1 MAKKLG
7 KGLGS
12 LLGVESI
19 TEITEKSKNEL
30 MDIEMA
36 MVVPTEAQPRQSFK
50 EDTIKELAE
59 SIEKNGLLQPIVV
72 RPMDGGK
79 YQIIAGERRYRAFKK
94 LGRNTIPAIVRDY
107 EDEEVDK
114 LQLVEN
120 VQRED
125 LNPYDEAIAYLKLK
139 EKYGLKQD
147 DIAKAVGK
155 SRPYISNMTRLL
167 SLEDEILEMLKNG
180 EITVSHAKLILSLDT
195 KEERLKLAHKIKD
208 AGLTVRHTEE
218 RTRKPKKAKPEDIYI
233 KDIRERLEDFLST
246 KVAIKHTKRGGSITI
261 DYYTD
266 DDLTRLTDLITED

>member
-30 MDIEMA
+30 MDIEMG

-72 RPMDGGK
+72 RPMEKGK

-94 LGRNTIPAIVRDY
+94 LGRTMIPAIVRDY

-167 SLEDEILEMLKNG
+167 SLEDEILEMLKKG
-180 EITVSHAKLILSLDT
+180 EITVSHAKLILSVDT

>member
-1 MAKKLG
+1 MDMAL
-7 KGLGS
+7 
-12 LLGVESI
+12 
-19 TEITEKSKNEL
+19 
-30 MDIEMA
+30 
-36 MVVPTEAQPRQSFK
+36 VVPTEAQPRQLFND
-50 EDTIKELAE
+50 DTIKELAE
-59 SIEKNGLLQPIVV
+59 SIEKNGLLQPIVL
-72 RPMDGGK
+72 RPMAGGK

-94 LGRNTIPAIVRDY
+94 LDRKVIPAIVRDY
-107 EDEEVDK
+107 KDEEVDK

-139 EKYGLKQD
+139 EKYGLKQE

-155 SRPYISNMTRLL
+155 SRPYISNMTRIL
-167 SLEDEILEMLKNG
+167 SLEDEILEMLKKG

-208 AGLTVRHTEE
+208 AGLTVKKTEE
-218 RTRKPKKAKPEDIYI
+218 NTRKPKKAKPEDIYI

-246 KVAIKHTKRGGSITI
+246 KVSIRHTKRGGSITI

>member
-30 MDIEMA
+30 VDMDMA
-36 MVVPTEAQPRQSFK
+36 LVVPTEAQPRQLFND
-50 EDTIKELAE
+50 DTIKELAE
-59 SIEKNGLLQPIVV
+59 SIEKNGLLQPIVL
-72 RPMDGGK
+72 RPMAGGK

-94 LGRNTIPAIVRDY
+94 LDRKVIPAIVRDY
-107 EDEEVDK
+107 KDEEVDK

-139 EKYGLKQD
+139 EKYGLKQE

-155 SRPYISNMTRLL
+155 SRPYISNMTRIL
-167 SLEDEILEMLKNG
+167 SLEDEILEMLKKG

-208 AGLTVRHTEE
+208 AGLTVKKTEE
-218 RTRKPKKAKPEDIYI
+218 NTRKPKKSKPEDIYI

-246 KVAIKHTKRGGSITI
+246 KVSIKHTKCGGSISI

>member
-30 MDIEMA
+30 MDIDMA

-94 LGRNTIPAIVRDY
+94 LGRSMIPAIVRDY

-139 EKYGLKQD
+139 EKYGLKQE

-167 SLEDEILEMLKNG
+167 SLEDEILEMLKKG
-180 EITVSHAKLILSLDT
+180 EITVSHAKLILSVDT

>member
-30 MDIEMA
+30 MDIDMA

-72 RPMDGGK
+72 RPMEKGK

-94 LGRNTIPAIVRDY
+94 LGRTMIPAIVRNY

-139 EKYGLKQD
+139 EKYGLKQE

-167 SLEDEILEMLKNG
+167 SLEDEILDMLKNG

-218 RTRKPKKAKPEDIYI
+218 RTRKPKKSKPEDIYI
-233 KDIRERLEDFLST
+233 KDIRERLEEFLST
-246 KVAIKHTKRGGSITI
+246 KVLIKHTKRGGSITI

>member
-30 MDIEMA
+30 VDMDMA
-36 MVVPTEAQPRQSFK
+36 LVVPTEAQPRQLFND
-50 EDTIKELAE
+50 DTIKELAE
-59 SIEKNGLLQPIVV
+59 SIEKNGLLQPIVL
-72 RPMDGGK
+72 RPMASGK

-94 LGRNTIPAIVRDY
+94 LDRKVIPAIVRDY
-107 EDEEVDK
+107 KDEEVDK

-139 EKYGLKQD
+139 EKYGLKQE

-155 SRPYISNMTRLL
+155 SRPYISNMTRIL
-167 SLEDEILEMLKNG
+167 SLEDEILEMLKKG

-208 AGLTVRHTEE
+208 AGLTVKKTEE
-218 RTRKPKKAKPEDIYI
+218 NTRKPKKAKPEDIYI

-246 KVAIKHTKRGGSITI
+246 KVSIKNTKRGGSITI

>member
-30 MDIEMA
+30 MDIDMA

-94 LGRNTIPAIVRDY
+94 LGRKVIPAIVRDY

-167 SLEDEILEMLKNG
+167 SLEDEILEMLKKG
-180 EITVSHAKLILSLDT
+180 EITVSHAKLILSLDA

-218 RTRKPKKAKPEDIYI
+218 RTHKPKKSKPEDIYI
-233 KDIRERLEDFLST
+233 KDIRERLEEFLST
-246 KVAIKHTKRGGSITI
+246 KVLIKHTKRGGSITI

>member
-30 MDIEMA
+30 MDIDMA

-72 RPMDGGK
+72 RPMEKGK

-94 LGRNTIPAIVRDY
+94 LGRTMIPAIVRDY

-180 EITVSHAKLILSLDT
+180 EITVSHAKLILSVDT

-246 KVAIKHTKRGGSITI
+246 KVLIKHTKRGGSITI

>member
-12 LLGVESI
+12 LLGVEDI
-19 TEITEKSKNEL
+19 NEITKKSSNEL
-30 MDIEMA
+30 KEIEIASIKPMQGQA
-36 MVVPTEAQPRQSFK
+36 RQSFSQ
-50 EDTIKELAE
+50 DTIKELAE
-59 SIEKNGLLQPIVV
+59 SIDKNGLLQPIVV
-72 RPMDGGK
+72 RKNGNK
-79 YQIIAGERRYRAFKK
+79 YEIIAGERRYRAFKMLK
-94 LGRNTIPAIVRDY
+94 KDKIPAIVRDY
-107 EDEEVDK
+107 KDEEVDK

-125 LNPYDEAIAYLKLK
+125 LNPYDEAMAYLKLK

-167 SLEDEILEMLKNG
+167 SLEDEILDMLKKN

-208 AGLTVRHTEE
+208 AGLTVRKTE
-218 RTRKPKKAKPEDIYI
+218 TKLKKPKKEKAENIYV
-233 KDIRERLEDFLST
+233 KDLRERLEEYLAT
-246 KVAIKHTKRGGSITI
+246 KVQIKYTKKGGSITI

-266 DDLTRLTDLITED
+266 DDLTRLTELILED

>member
-30 MDIEMA
+30 MDIDMA

-94 LGRNTIPAIVRDY
+94 LGKSMIPAIVRDY

-167 SLEDEILEMLKNG
+167 SLEDEILEMLKKG

-208 AGLTVRHTEE
+208 AGLTVRNTEE
-218 RTRKPKKAKPEDIYI
+218 KTRKPKKAKPEDIYI

>member
-30 MDIEMA
+30 VDMDMA
-36 MVVPTEAQPRQSFK
+36 LVVPTEAQPRQLFND
-50 EDTIKELAE
+50 DTIKELAE
-59 SIEKNGLLQPIVV
+59 SIEKNGLLQPIVL
-72 RPMDGGK
+72 RPMASGK

-94 LGRNTIPAIVRDY
+94 LDRKVIPAIVRDY
-107 EDEEVDK
+107 KDEEVDK

-139 EKYGLKQD
+139 EKYGLKQE

-155 SRPYISNMTRLL
+155 SRPYISNMTRIL
-167 SLEDEILEMLKNG
+167 SLEDEILEMLKKG

-208 AGLTVRHTEE
+208 AGLTVKKTEE
-218 RTRKPKKAKPEDIYI
+218 NTRKPKKEKPEDIYI

-246 KVAIKHTKRGGSITI
+246 KVSIRHTKCGGSISI

>member
-12 LLGVESI
+12 LLGVDDIDEITQKSSDELKELDIASI
-19 TEITEKSKNEL
+19 TPMEG
-30 MDIEMA
+30 
-36 MVVPTEAQPRQSFK
+36 QPRQSFSQ
-50 EDTIKELAE
+50 DTIKELAE
-59 SIEKNGLLQPIVV
+59 SIDKNGLLQPIVV
-72 RPMDGGK
+72 RKAGDK
-79 YQIIAGERRYRAFKK
+79 YEIIAGERRYRAFKTLK
-94 LGRNTIPAIVRDY
+94 KDKIPAIVRDY
-107 EDEEVDK
+107 KDEEVDK

-125 LNPYDEAIAYLKLK
+125 LNPYDEAMAYLKLK

-167 SLEDEILEMLKNG
+167 SLEDEILDMLKKG

-208 AGLTVRHTEE
+208 AGLTVRKTENKIN
-218 RTRKPKKAKPEDIYI
+218 KPKKEKAENIYV
-233 KDIRERLEDFLST
+233 KDLRERLEDYLAT
-246 KVAIKHTKRGGSITI
+246 KVEIKYSKKGGSITI

-266 DDLTRLTDLITED
+266 DDLTRLTELIMED

>member
-30 MDIEMA
+30 MDIDMA

-72 RPMDGGK
+72 RPMEKGK

-94 LGRNTIPAIVRDY
+94 LGRKVIPAIVRDY
-107 EDEEVDK
+107 EDEQVDK

-167 SLEDEILEMLKNG
+167 SLEDEILEMLKKG

>member
-30 MDIEMA
+30 MDLEMA

-72 RPMDGGK
+72 RPMAGGK

-94 LGRNTIPAIVRDY
+94 LGRASIPAIVRDY

-180 EITVSHAKLILSLDT
+180 EITVSHAKLILSVET

-208 AGLTVRHTEE
+208 AGLTVKKTEE
-218 RTRKPKKAKPEDIYI
+218 NTRKPKKAKPEDIYI

>member
-72 RPMDGGK
+72 RPMEKGK

-94 LGRNTIPAIVRDY
+94 LGRTMIPAIVRDY

-167 SLEDEILEMLKNG
+167 SLEDEILEMLKKG

-218 RTRKPKKAKPEDIYI
+218 RTHKPKKSKPEDIYI
-233 KDIRERLEDFLST
+233 KDIRERLEEFLST
-246 KVAIKHTKRGGSITI
+246 KVLIKHTKRGGSITI

>member
-30 MDIEMA
+30 VDMDMA
-36 MVVPTEAQPRQSFK
+36 LVVPTEAQPRQLFND
-50 EDTIKELAE
+50 DTIKELAE
-59 SIEKNGLLQPIVV
+59 SIEKNGLLQPIVL
-72 RPMDGGK
+72 RPMASGK

-94 LGRNTIPAIVRDY
+94 LDRKVIPAIVRDY
-107 EDEEVDK
+107 KDEEVDK

-139 EKYGLKQD
+139 EKYGLKQE

-155 SRPYISNMTRLL
+155 SRPYISNMTRIL
-167 SLEDEILEMLKNG
+167 SLEDEILEMLKKG

-208 AGLTVRHTEE
+208 AGLTVKKTEE
-218 RTRKPKKAKPEDIYI
+218 NTRKPKKAKPEDIYI

-246 KVAIKHTKRGGSITI
+246 KVLIRHTKRGGSITI

>member
-30 MDIEMA
+30 MDLEMA

-72 RPMDGGK
+72 RPMAGGK

-94 LGRNTIPAIVRDY
+94 LGRTMIPAIVRDY

-167 SLEDEILEMLKNG
+167 SLEDEILEMLKKG
-180 EITVSHAKLILSLDT
+180 EITVSHAKLILSVDT

-208 AGLTVRHTEE
+208 AGLTVKKTEE
-218 RTRKPKKAKPEDIYI
+218 NTRKPKKAKPEDIYI

>member
-30 MDIEMA
+30 MDIDMA

-72 RPMDGGK
+72 RPMEKGK

-94 LGRNTIPAIVRDY
+94 LGRTMIPAIVRDY

-167 SLEDEILEMLKNG
+167 SLEDEILEMLKKG
-180 EITVSHAKLILSLDT
+180 EITVSHAKLILSVET

-246 KVAIKHTKRGGSITI
+246 KVRVKHTKRGGSITI

>member
-30 MDIEMA
+30 MDLEMA

-72 RPMDGGK
+72 RPMEKGK

-94 LGRNTIPAIVRDY
+94 LGRTMIPAIVRDY

-125 LNPYDEAIAYLKLK
+125 LNPYDEAIAYLKLN

>member
-30 MDIEMA
+30 MDIDMA

-72 RPMDGGK
+72 RPMANGK

-94 LGRNTIPAIVRDY
+94 LGRTMIPAIVRDY

-233 KDIRERLEDFLST
+233 KDIRERLEEFLST

>member
-30 MDIEMA
+30 MDIDMA

-94 LGRNTIPAIVRDY
+94 LGKSMIPAIVRDY

-167 SLEDEILEMLKNG
+167 SLEDEILEMLKKG
-180 EITVSHAKLILSLDT
+180 EITVSHAKLILSVDT

-233 KDIRERLEDFLST
+233 EDIRERLEDFLST

>member
-30 MDIEMA
+30 MDIDMA

-72 RPMDGGK
+72 RPMENGK

-94 LGRNTIPAIVRDY
+94 LGRTMIPAIVRDY
-107 EDEEVDK
+107 KDEEVDK

-233 KDIRERLEDFLST
+233 KDIRERLEEFLST

>member
-30 MDIEMA
+30 MDIDMA

-72 RPMDGGK
+72 RPMENGK

-94 LGRNTIPAIVRDY
+94 LGRKVIPAIVRDY

-139 EKYGLKQD
+139 EKYGLKQE

-233 KDIRERLEDFLST
+233 KDIRERLEEFLST

>member
-30 MDIEMA
+30 MDIDMA

-94 LGRNTIPAIVRDY
+94 LGRTMIPAIVRDY

-167 SLEDEILEMLKNG
+167 SLEDEILDMLKNG
-180 EITVSHAKLILSLDT
+180 EITVSHAKLILSVDT

-233 KDIRERLEDFLST
+233 KDIRERLEEFLST
-246 KVAIKHTKRGGSITI
+246 KVSIEHTKRGGSITI

>member
-30 MDIEMA
+30 MDIDMG

-94 LGRNTIPAIVRDY
+94 LGRTMIPAIVRDY

-167 SLEDEILEMLKNG
+167 SLEDEILEMLKKG

-218 RTRKPKKAKPEDIYI
+218 RTRKPKKSKPEDIYI

-246 KVAIKHTKRGGSITI
+246 KVLIKHTKRGGSITI

>member
-30 MDIEMA
+30 MDIDMA

-72 RPMDGGK
+72 RPMEKGK

-94 LGRNTIPAIVRDY
+94 LGRTMIPAIVRDY

-233 KDIRERLEDFLST
+233 KDIRERLEEFLST
-246 KVAIKHTKRGGSITI
+246 KVLIKHTKRGGSITI

>member
-30 MDIEMA
+30 MDIDMA

-59 SIEKNGLLQPIVV
+59 SIEKNGLFQPIVV
-72 RPMDGGK
+72 RPMAGGK

-94 LGRNTIPAIVRDY
+94 LGRTMIPAIVRDY

-180 EITVSHAKLILSLDT
+180 EITVSHAKLILSVDT

-208 AGLTVRHTEE
+208 AGLTVKKTEE
-218 RTRKPKKAKPEDIYI
+218 NTRKPKKAKPEDIYI

>member
-12 LLGVESI
+12 LLGVEDI
-19 TEITEKSKNEL
+19 NEITKKSSDEL
-30 MDIEMA
+30 KEIEIASIKPMQGQA
-36 MVVPTEAQPRQSFK
+36 RQSFSQ
-50 EDTIKELAE
+50 DTIKELAE
-59 SIEKNGLLQPIVV
+59 SIDKNGLLQPIVV
-72 RPMDGGK
+72 RKNGNK
-79 YQIIAGERRYRAFKK
+79 YEIIAGERRYRAFKMLK
-94 LGRNTIPAIVRDY
+94 KDKIPAIVRDY
-107 EDEEVDK
+107 KDEEVDK

-125 LNPYDEAIAYLKLK
+125 LNPYDEAMAYLKLK

-167 SLEDEILEMLKNG
+167 SLEDEILDMLKKN

-208 AGLTVRHTEE
+208 AGLTVRKTE
-218 RTRKPKKAKPEDIYI
+218 TKLKKPKKEKAENIYV
-233 KDIRERLEDFLST
+233 KDLRERLEDYLAT
-246 KVAIKHTKRGGSITI
+246 KVQIKYTKKGGSITI

-266 DDLTRLTDLITED
+266 DDLTRLTELILEE

>member
-30 MDIEMA
+30 MDIDMA

-94 LGRNTIPAIVRDY
+94 LGRTMIPAIVRDY

-167 SLEDEILEMLKNG
+167 SLEEEILEMLKNG

-246 KVAIKHTKRGGSITI
+246 KVAIKHTKRGGAITI

>member
-30 MDIEMA
+30 MDIDMA

-72 RPMDGGK
+72 RPMEKGK

-94 LGRNTIPAIVRDY
+94 LGRKVIPAIVRDY

-167 SLEDEILEMLKNG
+167 SLEDEILEMLKKG
-180 EITVSHAKLILSLDT
+180 EITVSHAKLILSLDA

-233 KDIRERLEDFLST
+233 KDIRERLEEFLST
-246 KVAIKHTKRGGSITI
+246 KVLIKHTKRGGSITI

>member
-30 MDIEMA
+30 MDLEMG
-36 MVVPTEAQPRQSFK
+36 MVVPTEAQPRQLFND
-50 EDTIKELAE
+50 ETIKELAE

-72 RPMDGGK
+72 RPMEKGK

-94 LGRNTIPAIVRDY
+94 LGRKVIPAIVRDY

-139 EKYGLKQD
+139 EKYGLKQE

-167 SLEDEILEMLKNG
+167 SLEDEILEMLKKG

-208 AGLTVRHTEE
+208 AGLTVRNTEE
-218 RTRKPKKAKPEDIYI
+218 KTRKPKKEKPEDIYI

-246 KVAIKHTKRGGSITI
+246 KVLIKHTKRGGSITI

>member
-30 MDIEMA
+30 MDIDMG

-72 RPMDGGK
+72 RPMAGGK

-94 LGRNTIPAIVRDY
+94 LGRTMIPAIVRDY

-155 SRPYISNMTRLL
+155 SRPYISNMTRIL
-167 SLEDEILEMLKNG
+167 SLEDEILEMLKKG
-180 EITVSHAKLILSLDT
+180 EITVSHAKLILSVDT

-208 AGLTVRHTEE
+208 AGLTVKKTEE
-218 RTRKPKKAKPEDIYI
+218 NTRKPKKAKPEDIYI

>member
-30 MDIEMA
+30 MDLEMA

-72 RPMDGGK
+72 RPMAGGK

-94 LGRNTIPAIVRDY
+94 LGRTMIPAIVRDY

-139 EKYGLKQD
+139 EKYELKQD

-167 SLEDEILEMLKNG
+167 SLEDEILEMLKKG
-180 EITVSHAKLILSLDT
+180 EITVSHAKLILSVET

-218 RTRKPKKAKPEDIYI
+218 RTRKPKKSKPEDIYI

>member
-30 MDIEMA
+30 MDLEMA

-72 RPMDGGK
+72 RPMEKGK

-94 LGRNTIPAIVRDY
+94 LGRTMIPAIVRDY

-139 EKYGLKQD
+139 EKYGLRQE

-180 EITVSHAKLILSLDT
+180 EITVSHAKLILSVDT

-233 KDIRERLEDFLST
+233 EDIRERLEDFLST

>member
-30 MDIEMA
+30 MDIDMA

-72 RPMDGGK
+72 RPMEKGK

-94 LGRNTIPAIVRDY
+94 LGRTMIPAIVRDY

-167 SLEDEILEMLKNG
+167 SLEDEILEMLKKG

-246 KVAIKHTKRGGSITI
+246 KVLIKHTKRGGTITI

>member
-30 MDIEMA
+30 VDMDMA
-36 MVVPTEAQPRQSFK
+36 LVVPTEAQPRQLFND
-50 EDTIKELAE
+50 DTIKELAE
-59 SIEKNGLLQPIVV
+59 SIEKNGLLQPIVL
-72 RPMDGGK
+72 RPMASGK

-94 LGRNTIPAIVRDY
+94 LDKKVIPAIVRDY
-107 EDEEVDK
+107 KDEEVDK

-139 EKYGLKQD
+139 EKYGLKQE

-155 SRPYISNMTRLL
+155 SRPYISNMTRIL
-167 SLEDEILEMLKNG
+167 SLEDEILEMLKKG

-208 AGLTVRHTEE
+208 AGLTVKKTEE
-218 RTRKPKKAKPEDIYI
+218 NTRKPKKAKPEDIYI

-246 KVAIKHTKRGGSITI
+246 KVLIKHTKRGGSITI

>member
-30 MDIEMA
+30 MDLEMA

-72 RPMDGGK
+72 RPMAGGK

-94 LGRNTIPAIVRDY
+94 LGRTMIPAIVRDY

-139 EKYGLKQD
+139 EKYELKQD

-167 SLEDEILEMLKNG
+167 SLEDEILEMLKKG

-208 AGLTVRHTEE
+208 AGLTVRNTEE
-218 RTRKPKKAKPEDIYI
+218 KTRKPKKAKPEDIYI

>member
-7 KGLGS
+7 KGLCS

-30 MDIEMA
+30 MDIDMG

-72 RPMDGGK
+72 RPMENGK

-94 LGRNTIPAIVRDY
+94 LGRTMIPAIVRDY

-233 KDIRERLEDFLST
+233 KDIRERLEEFLST